1 MRIELSDSANQLLR
15 KGIAKGFFP
24 KLAFF
29 VSGLE
34 MRKLLTVGKGA
45 LSDGGYALGV
55 YNAC

>member
-15 KGIAKGFFP
+15 KGLTKRFFP

-29 VSGLE
+29 VSDLE
-34 MRKLLTVGKGA
+34 MRKLLTVGKGT
-45 LSDGGYALGV
+45 LSDGGYALGE